1 MGKPGAARPSSTEL
15 STMNRMNALLGL
27 TACLLAGAG
36 CGDSLS
42 IQSRSFQTKGVKSA
56 KTVAVVDFAGA
67 SGGQAI
73 ADMLTMHLMKAGYQV
88 VERDNLSRVIEE
100 QKMGSAE
107 SGKLDLS
114 ETERLSLIGRNIT
127 ADLVI
132 TGELVRL
139 VPARCERVA
148 HDRVKFPPATCELTG
163 RAIDSKTGR
172 VIWTCVVN
180 VTASAENG
188 DYIWPHDHVNEACME
203 LVSSLM
209 NPDYGNRSENY
220 RGVQIEKM
228 RGQRPWSS

>member
-1 MGKPGAARPSSTEL
+1 MTRKIL
-15 STMNRMNALLGL
+15 SLGTSACILAL
-27 TACLLAGAG
+27 AG

-42 IQSRSFQTKGVKSA
+42 IQSRSFQSKELRSA
-56 KTVAVVDFAGA
+56 KTVAVVDFAGEI
-67 SGGQAI
+67 GGQAI

-107 SGKLDLS
+107 SGKLDLT
-114 ETERLSLIGRNIT
+114 EAERLSLIGRNIT
-127 ADLVI
+127 ADLVV

-139 VPARCERVA
+139 VPARCERVSR
-148 HDRVKFPPATCELTG
+148 DRVKFPPATCELTG

-180 VTASAENG
+180 VTASAKTG
-188 DYIWPHDHVNEACME
+188 DYIWPLDHVNEACME

-209 NPDYGNRSENY
+209 DPKYGNKSENY
-220 RGVQIEKM
+220 RGAQIEEM
-228 RGQRPWSS
+228 RGQRPWPS